1 MPKTLDL
8 RKKEFDA
15 NHAYEVMV
23 KRIRDE
29 ALEEVIQELQKMENL
44 YSFSQPGHA
53 VGVVRA
59 LK

>member
-23 KRIRDE
+23 KRIR
-29 ALEEVIQELQKMENL
+29 EEVLSEVAQKLQEEYDK
-44 YSFSQPGHA
+44 GHFYDD
-53 VGVVRA
+53 GTGDFIRSIR
-59 LK
+59 